1 LPFHHVL
8 SDPAVAVTRTVT
20 VAAGRCAP
28 GNLGEL
34 TAVVPLELV
43 DAVPEETRSVQRRP
57 RDLPSRDG
65 VYLLLA
71 MCLFP
76 EVGAM
81 TLVATPILAEQSCRS
96 RVPVLWPPMPGEP
109 ALPPGADRLAAV
121 LATTRGCASVS
132 VGSSTVP
139 GMTHWVHGPLPHHEE
154 TNVVF
159 FRGTSLDAL
168 TQGLLDQRRKPLAY
182 GKGTDWGVVMHD
194 MLSWHRTASGAHTA
208 HGARLDRARGC

>member
-96 RVPVLWPPMPGEP
+96 RVPVLSTH
-109 ALPPGADRLAAV
+109 ARRA
-121 LATTRGCASVS
+121 C
-132 VGSSTVP
+132 SSTWRRPTGRCLGDDAWLRERVS
-139 GMTHWVHGPLPHHEE
+139 GFLYGA
-154 TNVVF
+154 
-159 FRGTSLDAL
+159 RYDAL
-168 TQGLLDQRRKPLAY
+168 
-182 GKGTDWGVVMHD
+182 
-194 MLSWHRTASGAHTA
+194 GAWPTPPP
-208 HGARLDRARGC
+208 